1 MYKPFTIQIT
11 YIHLVLNS
19 APQSIIVWN
28 STLVN
33 RQTKS
38 SRYGNLGFLGYIS
51 HSSFMLIIVFPTG
64 EMSMTLILA
73 SCICNSW
80 SLIRAPILSIEKFQ
94 GRLALISV
102 AMQCNAPARFFLFLF
117 SALLIFVF
125 IFSWFQNLLY
135 QIPKSGVIFCH
146 CSHWSIVLFC
156 SPSGTSSSSTQ
167 RGRRGEERGSRC
179 RSSIHKGTDPQ
190 QGRDRALK

>member
-1 MYKPFTIQIT
+1 MYKPFTIQII

-19 APQSIIVWN
+19 APLSIIAWN

-38 SRYGNLGFLGYIS
+38 SHYDNLGFLGYIS
-51 HSSFMLIIVFPTG
+51 HSSFMLTIFFPTG

-80 SLIRAPILSIEKFQ
+80 SFIRAPILSIEKFK

-102 AMQCNAPARFFLFLF
+102 AMKCNAPARFVFSSFQVCWFLCLF
-117 SALLIFVF
+117 SHGFKTYSTKFPSLEL
-125 IFSWFQNLLY
+125 FSVTA
-135 QIPKSGVIFCH
+135 VI
-146 CSHWSIVLFC
+146 
-156 SPSGTSSSSTQ
+156 
-167 RGRRGEERGSRC
+167 E
-179 RSSIHKGTDPQ
+179 
-190 QGRDRALK
+190 A